1 VGRTINELN
10 ADGGDQVT
18 LDELLTVEEA
28 AERMRMSARHV
39 RRLVQERRIAFH
51 RLGRSVRIAP
61 DDIAAYVASTRVESA
76 PAAIL
81 ARRIA

>member
-1 VGRTINELN
+1 MN
-10 ADGGDQVT
+10 

-28 AERMRMSARHV
+28 AERMKMSARHV

-61 DDIAAYVASTRVESA
+61 DDIAAYVASTRVEPA
-76 PAAIL
+76 PAAVL
-81 ARRIA
+81 TRRIA

>member
-1 VGRTINELN
+1 MN
-10 ADGGDQVT
+10 

-28 AERMRMSARHV
+28 AERMKMSPRHV

-51 RLGRSVRIAP
+51 RLGRAVRIAP
-61 DDIAAYVASTRVESA
+61 DDIATYVASTRVEPA
-76 PAAIL
+76 PAAVL